1 MDLTNIS
8 NYHLLD
14 ILTKFSTN
22 HMVQKIYSTTLS
34 GLRSQLI
41 EIEIDISPSIP
52 TMLIVGLPD
61 KAVQESRERVK
72 TAIAQS
78 GFEFPMGK
86 ITVNLAPANLIKA
99 GTQFDLPIAVGIL
112 KQAGYIKARTTTKS
126 GTLLENFWDK
136 SIFAG
141 ELSLDGSLRSV
152 NGVLSIG
159 LYAVQNNFEY
169 LFVPKSN
176 LNEARMVQGIK
187 VFAIERLSELVGFFN
202 GTLELVPVEPID
214 FKTLLKSPE
223 NTIHPNDMAYIKG
236 QTVAKRAL
244 EIAASGGHNAMF
256 VGQPGSGKTLLAK
269 SFGTILPMMSEQ
281 EILEVTQVYSIAG
294 LLDANQIMTKRPFRS
309 PHHTASHISM
319 IGGGLKL
326 RPGEVSLSHRGVLF
340 LDEFPEFGRDT
351 LEALRQPLEDGVVQI
366 SRAVGSVQYPAK
378 FCFLAAAN
386 PTPSGFESGDALAT
400 TKSASPKAIAR
411 YQAKFSGPIMDRID
425 IFVQVNRPSKDELQ
439 SKILSESS
447 YQIATRVQQARD
459 IQIARFGE
467 RSAVTC
473 NSEMNLQQIQEF
485 CQLDKSTEELMSKA
499 IDKFKLSARSYMRIL
514 KLSRTI
520 ADLDGNNT
528 GGNIL
533 FAHLSEALQFR
544 NKM

>member
-1 MDLTNIS
+1 
-8 NYHLLD
+8 
-14 ILTKFSTN
+14 
-22 HMVQKIYSTTLS
+22 MVQKIYSTTLS
-34 GLRSQLI
+34 GLRSHLI

-52 TMLIVGLPD
+52 MMLIVGLPD

-78 GFEFPMGK
+78 GYEFPLGK
-86 ITVNLAPANLIKA
+86 ITVNLAPANLVKA

-112 KQAGYIKARTTTKS
+112 KQAGYIKTKATTKS
-126 GTLLENFWDK
+126 GIDLKDLWEK
-136 SIFAG
+136 SLFAG
-141 ELSLDGSLRSV
+141 ELSLDGSLRGI
-152 NGVLSIG
+152 NGIISIG
-159 LYAVQNNFEY
+159 LYAVKNNFKY

-176 LNEARMVQGIK
+176 INEAKMIRGIK
-187 VFAIERLSELVGFFN
+187 VFAVENLTELISFFN
-202 GTLELVPVEPID
+202 GTVDLTPVEPID
-214 FKTLLKSPE
+214 FSKLLKPLE
-223 NTIHPNDMAYIKG
+223 DKLYPNDMAYIKG

-244 EIAASGGHNAMF
+244 EIAASGGHNVMF

-269 SFGTILPMMSEQ
+269 SFSTILPMMSEK
-281 EILEVTQVYSIAG
+281 EVMEVTQVYSIAG
-294 LLDANQIMTKRPFRS
+294 LLNSNQIMTTRPFRS

-366 SRAVGSVQYPAK
+366 SRAVGSVSYPAK

-400 TKSASPKAIAR
+400 TKSVSPQAIAK

-425 IFVQVNRPSKDELQ
+425 IFVQVNRPSKDEL
-439 SKILSESS
+439 LSNSLSQSS
-447 YQIATRVQQARD
+447 YQIATRVQKARD
-459 IQIARFGE
+459 IQTARFGLD
-467 RSAVTC
+467 ADITC
-473 NSEMNLQQIQEF
+473 NSEMNLEQIKKY
-485 CQLDKSTEELMSKA
+485 CQLDKPTEDLMSKA

-520 ADLDGNNT
+520 ADLDTDNPS
-528 GGNIL
+528 GNISIS
-533 FAHLSEALQFR
+533 HLSEALQFR
-544 NKM
+544 NKI